1 MRSLR
6 SPSLQGGEY
15 VTEISGSMDNDVG
28 SGSIEDAKIGAGGG
42 NRTHGLG
49 IMRPSLFH

>member
-15 VTEISGSMDNDVG
+15 VTEAGRAWHAGTQTPLIGGRPGARGLDVWTFQRAHVTL
-28 SGSIEDAKIGAGGG
+28 SI
-42 NRTHGLG
+42 
-49 IMRPSLFH
+49 

>member
-1 MRSLR
+1 M
-6 SPSLQGGEY
+6 
-15 VTEISGSMDNDVG
+15 GSMLVEGNQWLKALDYDLG
-28 SGSIEDAKIGAGGG
+28 SRSIRGLKIGAGGG